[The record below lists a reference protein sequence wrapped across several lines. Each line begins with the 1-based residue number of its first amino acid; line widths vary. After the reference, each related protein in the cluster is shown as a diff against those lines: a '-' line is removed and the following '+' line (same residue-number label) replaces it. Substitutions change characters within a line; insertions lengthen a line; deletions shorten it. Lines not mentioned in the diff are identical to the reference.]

1 MKTVITE
8 TDKANERLEEEN
20 AGLKLQV
27 QDLQALLVEQGSF
40 DNNVMTHVNSE
51 VEKWKKLLTET
62 EEKLVDERKRNH
74 ILAQQLDATKLDAD
88 KKVMAELAQAV
99 SDKDK
104 QIEVRLRYQELW
116 STILISTTI
125 ESSLNLVVTKHL
137 KCMKYFTE

>member
-40 DNNVMTHVNSE
+40 DNNVMTHVNTE

-104 QIEVRLRYQELW
+104 QIEVRY
-116 STILISTTI
+116 
-125 ESSLNLVVTKHL
+125 
-137 KCMKYFTE
+137 